1 MKKIDLKIIIAGLC
15 FCVFFTSCVTT
26 YNTTNVNV
34 VSESQE
40 DSSIHL
46 VKESENIK
54 ANNTLDMKL
63 VGYYSLGYPL
73 VITGCT
79 LRETV
84 RIVGYS
90 ALNLLSGEFAYE
102 RLKRNESATGLIL
115 PDVKKSLKEY
125 NEFEKAY
132 RESDLYKY
140 RKYRKALSKT
150 VISKSNLVEEIDW
163 NDVSKVISSSTETIR
178 LETKVRDSA
187 ERISKKASLTGSK
200 IGTVTSVIFAI
211 PSYIFGF
218 IVGVGLDAS

>member
-1 MKKIDLKIIIAGLC
+1 MKKTDLRIIIAGLC
-15 FCVFFTSCVTT
+15 FCVFFTSCVST
-26 YNTTNVNV
+26 YNTTNINV
-34 VSESQE
+34 VSESE
-40 DSSIHL
+40 ADSSIHL
-46 VKESENIK
+46 VKESEIIK
-54 ANNTLDMKL
+54 AKNTLDMKL
-63 VGYYSLGYPL
+63 IGFYTFGYPL

-84 RIVGYS
+84 RILGYS

-102 RLKRNESATGLIL
+102 RLKRNESASGLFL
-115 PDVKKSLKEY
+115 PDVKKALKEY

-140 RKYRKALSKT
+140 RKYRKALSKA

-163 NDVSKVISSSTETIR
+163 NDVSKVVSSTTETIR

-200 IGTVTSVIFAI
+200 IGTVTSVVFAI
-211 PSYIFGF
+211 PSFILGF
-218 IVGVGLDAS
+218 IIGVGLDAS